1 MGNWLSNLGLGSPA
15 HLLTQLRGA
24 LVVALLVG
32 LALVAGWLIGLLGRV
47 LFTAVFSRRIEN
59 LSRWLGYKQLEQT
72 LRLHVSLA
80 TLVGWAVQL
89 LVTGVALLLLASF
102 YYPAGV
108 QALLARGVVY
118 LPTLLIA
125 FIILFVGLFLSQLFA
140 DLAYTFARG
149 GKRGDATL
157 ISTMVRIGVVLLAI
171 VASLLELGIAT
182 LFLTSLLVAILAA
195 GTLAVG
201 LAAGIGGADYVRDVL
216 AGREVRS
223 QLRPGQRVAIDDI
236 TGVVVECGR
245 STTLIATDDG
255 KRTLMP
261 NKLITQ
267 KAVVLG

>member
-1 MGNWLSNLGLGSPA
+1 
-15 HLLTQLRGA
+15 
-24 LVVALLVG
+24 
-32 LALVAGWLIGLLGRV
+32 
-47 LFTAVFSRRIEN
+47 
-59 LSRWLGYKQLEQT
+59 
-72 LRLHVSLA
+72 
-80 TLVGWAVQL
+80 
-89 LVTGVALLLLASF
+89 
-102 YYPAGV
+102 
-108 QALLARGVVY
+108 
-118 LPTLLIA
+118 
-125 FIILFVGLFLSQLFA
+125 
-140 DLAYTFARG
+140 
-149 GKRGDATL
+149 
-157 ISTMVRIGVVLLAI
+157 MVRIGVVLLAI